1 MCSKSKIEQHF
12 EQTSISYLTEK
23 VVCCIR
29 NMQLLMLYEETVCV
43 CLCVCVCVNKIRN
56 FLNFKRWTLEGYC
69 CGKTRVIQLRS
80 DANGS

>member
-1 MCSKSKIEQHF
+1 MCILMCSKSKIEQHF

-43 CLCVCVCVNKIRN
+43 CLCVCVCEQNTE
-56 FLNFKRWTLEGYC
+56 LFKF
-69 CGKTRVIQLRS
+69 
-80 DANGS
+80 